1 MKKMKKLLDS
11 ILYIVFNRPSSQT
24 VPEAFGCAF
33 PNRFASCKGVANSR
47 AGASGEANRSKKMKK
62 LRKTLRVGGTALIG
76 ITLLASAPIMAVA
89 KPAIEVI
96 THAGAGGGTDV
107 NSRMMMIRARRA
119 LKQDMV
125 VVNKRGGG
133 GALAMNYFTTRP
145 ADGNTIMTFTVGHA
159 ITMGKGKTKMKVED
173 MAPLARGTN
182 DPQIL
187 MVNCKTSP
195 YKTPE
200 AFVAGMRG
208 GDKLK
213 FGGTQTGTIDHITVF
228 LWAKRLGKPMPT
240 YIPFKGGGEL
250 ATQLVAGAIDV
261 ATLNLSE
268 AAAPVEA
275 GDICPLVILGD
286 ERMGPIPKART
297 AKELGIN
304 LVLSTTR
311 GFVTHAGVSAER
323 RKELEA
329 GLMKAMKHSLYQAYL
344 MNSGLDS
351 TSPQPSGPWGEQIKS
366 MVGEFGPALKEMGL
380 MN

>member
-1 MKKMKKLLDS
+1 MLNAKKWLKAGS
-11 ILYIVFNRPSSQT
+11 ILLAGTMLLSVFP
-24 VPEAFGCAF
+24 
-33 PNRFASCKGVANSR
+33 
-47 AGASGEANRSKKMKK
+47 MM
-62 LRKTLRVGGTALIG
+62 TL
-76 ITLLASAPIMAVA
+76 A

-107 NSRMMMIRARRA
+107 NSRMMMIRARRT

-133 GALAMNYFTTRP
+133 GAAAMNYFKTPP

-159 ITMGKGKTKMKVED
+159 ITMAKGKTSLTVDE
-173 MAPLARGTN
+173 MAPIARGTN

-200 AFVAGMRG
+200 QFVAGMRN
-208 GDKLK
+208 GDKIK
-213 FGGTQTGTIDHITVF
+213 FGGTQTGTIDHLTVF
-228 LWAKRLGKPMPT
+228 LWAKRLGQPMPT

-250 ATQLVAGAIDV
+250 ATQLVAGAVDV
-261 ATLNLSE
+261 GTLNLSE
-268 AAAPVEA
+268 AAVPVEA
-275 GDICPLVILGD
+275 GDICPLVILAHQG
-286 ERMGPIPKART
+286 MAPIPKAKT
-297 AKELGIN
+297 AKQLGID

-311 GFVTHAGVSAER
+311 GFVTHAGVSEARRAEM
-323 RKELEA
+323 EA
-329 GLMKAMKHSLYQAYL
+329 GMMKAMKHSLYQAYL
-344 MNSGLDS
+344 MNSGLDE
-351 TSPQPSGPWGEQIKS
+351 TSPQPSGPWGEQIRS

>member
-1 MKKMKKLLDS
+1 MTIIPSRKS
-11 ILYIVFNRPSSQT
+11 VFILT
-24 VPEAFGCAF
+24 AF
-33 PNRFASCKGVANSR
+33 S
-47 AGASGEANRSKKMKK
+47 AGLG
-62 LRKTLRVGGTALIG
+62 L
-76 ITLLASAPIMAVA
+76 ITLTSAATEA
-89 KPAIEVI
+89 AEKPAIEVI

-107 NSRMMMIRARRA
+107 NSRMMMLRSRRT

-133 GALAMNYFTTRP
+133 GASAMNYFMSRP
-145 ADGNTIMTFTVGHA
+145 VDGNTIMTFTVGHA
-159 ITMGKGKTKMKVED
+159 ITMAKGKTKLKVSD

-200 AFVAGMRG
+200 NFVAGMKK

-228 LWAKRLGKPMPT
+228 LWAKRLGVPMPT
-240 YIPFKGGGEL
+240 YLPFKGGGEL
-250 ATQLVAGAIDV
+250 ATQLVAGSIDV
-261 ATLNLSE
+261 GTLNLSE

-275 GDICPLVILGD
+275 GDICPLVILG
-286 ERMGPIPKART
+286 EAGMGPIPKAKT
-297 AKELGIN
+297 AKSLGID

-311 GFVTHAGVSAER
+311 GFVTHAGVDPAR
-323 RKELEA
+323 RAELEKGMA
-329 GLMKAMKHSLYQAYL
+329 KAMQHSMYQAYL
-344 MNSGLDS
+344 KNSGLDD
-351 TSPQPSGPWGEQIKS
+351 TSPQPSGPWGKQIKF

-380 MN
+380 IK

>member
-1 MKKMKKLLDS
+1 MAFNWMQKS
-11 ILYIVFNRPSSQT
+11 IAAFSAVVFGFVALVLTGT
-24 VPEAFGCAF
+24 VSEAGD
-33 PNRFASCKGVANSR
+33 
-47 AGASGEANRSKKMKK
+47 
-62 LRKTLRVGGTALIG
+62 
-76 ITLLASAPIMAVA
+76 

-107 NSRMMMIRARRA
+107 NSRMMMLRSRRT

-133 GALAMNYFTTRP
+133 GALAMNYFSTRP

-159 ITMGKGKTKMKVED
+159 ITMAKGKTKLKVED

-187 MVNCKTSP
+187 MVNCKKSK
-195 YKTPE
+195 YKTPG
-200 AFVAGMRG
+200 AFLAGMKN

-213 FGGTQTGTIDHITVF
+213 FGGTQTGTIDHLTVF
-228 LWAKRLGKPMPT
+228 LWAKRLGVSMPT

-250 ATQLVAGAIDV
+250 ATQLVAGSVDV
-261 ATLNLSE
+261 GTLNLSE

-275 GDICPLVILGD
+275 GDICPLVILAEAG
-286 ERMGPIPKART
+286 MAPIPKAKT
-297 AKELGIN
+297 AKALGVD

-311 GFVTHAGVSAER
+311 GFVTHAGVDAKR
-323 RKELEA
+323 RAELEK
-329 GLMKAMKHSLYQAYL
+329 GMTKAMKHSMYQAYL
-344 MNSGLDS
+344 KNSGLDE
-351 TSPQPSGPWGEQIKS
+351 TSPQASGPWGKQIKS

-380 MN
+380 VK

>member
-1 MKKMKKLLDS
+1 MQKKCLKAGS
-11 ILYIVFNRPSSQT
+11 ILLAGTMLLSVFP
-24 VPEAFGCAF
+24 
-33 PNRFASCKGVANSR
+33 
-47 AGASGEANRSKKMKK
+47 MM
-62 LRKTLRVGGTALIG
+62 TL
-76 ITLLASAPIMAVA
+76 A

-107 NSRMMMIRARRA
+107 NSRMMMIRARRT

-133 GALAMNYFTTRP
+133 GAAAMNYFKTRP
-145 ADGNTIMTFTVGHA
+145 ADGNSIMTFTVGHA
-159 ITMGKGKTKMKVED
+159 ITMAKGKTSLTVDE
-173 MAPLARGTN
+173 MAPIARGTN

-200 AFVAGMRG
+200 QFVAGMRN
-208 GDKLK
+208 GDKIK
-213 FGGTQTGTIDHITVF
+213 FGGTQTGTIDHLTVF
-228 LWAKRLGKPMPT
+228 LWAKRLGQPMPT

-250 ATQLVAGAIDV
+250 ATQLVAGAVDV
-261 ATLNLSE
+261 GTLNLSE

-275 GDICPLVILGD
+275 GDICPLVILAQQG
-286 ERMGPIPKART
+286 MAPIPKAKT
-297 AKELGIN
+297 AKQLGID

-311 GFVTHAGVSAER
+311 GFVTHAGVSEARRAEM
-323 RKELEA
+323 EA
-329 GLMKAMKHSLYQAYL
+329 GMMKAMKHSLYQAYL
-344 MNSGLDS
+344 MNSGLDE
-351 TSPQPSGPWGEQIKS
+351 TSPQPSGPWGEQIRS

>member
-1 MKKMKKLLDS
+1 
-11 ILYIVFNRPSSQT
+11 
-24 VPEAFGCAF
+24 
-33 PNRFASCKGVANSR
+33 
-47 AGASGEANRSKKMKK
+47 
-62 LRKTLRVGGTALIG
+62 
-76 ITLLASAPIMAVA
+76 
-89 KPAIEVI
+89 
-96 THAGAGGGTDV
+96 
-107 NSRMMMIRARRA
+107 MIRARRA

-133 GALAMNYFTTRP
+133 GAAAMNYFSSRP

-159 ITMGKGKTKMKVED
+159 ITMGKGKTKLKVED
-173 MAPLARGTN
+173 MAPIARGTN

-200 AFVAGMRG
+200 DFVAGMKN

-213 FGGTQTGTIDHITVF
+213 IGGTQTGTIDHITVF
-228 LWAKRLGKPMPT
+228 LWAKRLGLPMPT

-250 ATQLVAGAIDV
+250 ATQLVAGAVDV

-275 GDICPLVILGD
+275 GDICPLVILANQG
-286 ERMGPIPKART
+286 MAPIPAAKT
-297 AKELGIN
+297 AKDLGID

-323 RKELEA
+323 RKQLED
-329 GLMKAMKHSLYQAYL
+329 GLMKAMGHSLYQAYL

-380 MN
+380 VK

>member
-1 MKKMKKLLDS
+1 M
-11 ILYIVFNRPSSQT
+11 ILRIPINRATTLTAIT
-24 VPEAFGCAF
+24 VGLC
-33 PNRFASCKGVANSR
+33 
-47 AGASGEANRSKKMKK
+47 
-62 LRKTLRVGGTALIG
+62 
-76 ITLLASAPIMAVA
+76 AVA
-89 KPAIEVI
+89 LTTADTNAASKPAIEVI

-107 NSRMMMIRARRA
+107 NSRMMMMRSRRI

-133 GALAMNYFTTRP
+133 GAAAMNYFMTRP

-159 ITMGKGKTKMKVED
+159 ITMGKGKTKLKVGD
-173 MAPLARGTN
+173 MAPIARGTN

-187 MVNCKTSP
+187 MVNCKESK

-200 AFVAGMRG
+200 EFVAGMKG

-228 LWAKRLGKPMPT
+228 LWAKRLGAPMPT

-250 ATQLVAGAIDV
+250 ATQLVAGTVDV
-261 ATLNLSE
+261 GTLNLSE

-275 GDICPLVILGD
+275 GDICPLVILG
-286 ERMGPIPKART
+286 EQGMAPIPKAKT
-297 AKELGIN
+297 AKSMGID

-311 GFVTHAGVSAER
+311 GFVTHAGVDPKR
-323 RKELEA
+323 RNELEK

-344 MNSGLDS
+344 VNSGLDN
-351 TSPQPSGPWGEQIKS
+351 TSPMTSKAWGKQIKS

-380 MN
+380 VK

>member
-1 MKKMKKLLDS
+1 MRKSKGMFKVGLS
-11 ILYIVFNRPSSQT
+11 T
-24 VPEAFGCAF
+24 V
-33 PNRFASCKGVANSR
+33 
-47 AGASGEANRSKKMKK
+47 
-62 LRKTLRVGGTALIG
+62 AL
-76 ITLLASAPIMAVA
+76 ACAVA
-89 KPAIEVI
+89 LSGATVHADDKPAIEVI

-107 NSRMMMIRARRA
+107 NSRMMMLRSRRT

-133 GALAMNYFTTRP
+133 GAAAMNYFMTRP
-145 ADGNTIMTFTVGHA
+145 ADGNTILTFTVGHA
-159 ITMGKGKTKMKVED
+159 ITMSKGKTKLRVED
-173 MAPLARGTN
+173 MAPIARGTN

-187 MVNCKTSP
+187 MVNCKTTP

-200 AFVAGMRG
+200 AFVAGMKN

-228 LWAKRLGKPMPT
+228 LWSKRLAQPMPT

-261 ATLNLSE
+261 GTLNLSE

-275 GDICPLVILGD
+275 GDICPLVILGTS
-286 ERMGPIPKART
+286 RMDPIPNAKT
-297 AKELGIN
+297 ANELGID

-311 GFVTHAGVSAER
+311 GFVTHAGVDEAR
-323 RKELEA
+323 RAELEK
-329 GLMKAMKHSLYQAYL
+329 GIVKAMDHSMYQAYL
-344 MNSGLDS
+344 ANSGLDS
-351 TSPQPSGPWGEQIKS
+351 TSPQPSGPWGEQIKA

-380 MN
+380 VK

>member
-1 MKKMKKLLDS
+1 M
-11 ILYIVFNRPSSQT
+11 RH
-24 VPEAFGCAF
+24 
-33 PNRFASCKGVANSR
+33 
-47 AGASGEANRSKKMKK
+47 SKKMLKAGAV
-62 LRKTLRVGGTALIG
+62 TLTSVMM
-76 ITLLASAPIMAVA
+76 LACASVAVAA

-107 NSRMMMIRARRA
+107 NSRMMMLRSRRT

-133 GALAMNYFTTRP
+133 GALAMNYFMTRP

-159 ITMGKGKTKMKVED
+159 ITMGKGKTKLKVED

-200 AFVAGMRG
+200 EFVAGMKR
-208 GDKLK
+208 GDKIK

-228 LWAKRLGKPMPT
+228 LWAKRLGQPMPT
-240 YIPFKGGGEL
+240 YLSFKGGGEL
-250 ATQLVAGAIDV
+250 ATQLVAGSIDV
-261 ATLNLSE
+261 GTLNLSE

-275 GDICPLVILGD
+275 GDICPLVILAHNG
-286 ERMGPIPKART
+286 MAPIPKAKT
-297 AKELGIN
+297 AKELGID

-311 GFVTHAGVSAER
+311 GFVTHAGVDPAR
-323 RKELEA
+323 RAELEK
-329 GLMKAMKHSLYQAYL
+329 GMLKAMHHSMYQAYL
-344 MNSGLDS
+344 KNSGLDS

-366 MVGEFGPALKEMGL
+366 MISEFGPALKEMGL
-380 MN
+380 IN

>member
-1 MKKMKKLLDS
+1 MALTSADT
-11 ILYIVFNRPSSQT
+11 Q
-24 VPEAFGCAF
+24 A
-33 PNRFASCKGVANSR
+33 
-47 AGASGEANRSKKMKK
+47 AG
-62 LRKTLRVGGTALIG
+62 
-76 ITLLASAPIMAVA
+76 

-107 NSRMMMIRARRA
+107 NSRMMMLRGRRT

-133 GALAMNYFTTRP
+133 GAAAMNYFMSRP

-159 ITMGKGKTKMKVED
+159 ITMSKGKTKLKLSD
-173 MAPLARGTN
+173 IAPLARGTN

-187 MVNCKTSP
+187 MVSCKASP

-200 AFVAGMRG
+200 AFVAGMKK

-228 LWAKRLGKPMPT
+228 LWAKRLGVPMPT

-250 ATQLVAGAIDV
+250 ATQLVAGSIDV
-261 ATLNLSE
+261 GTLNLSE

-275 GDICPLVILGD
+275 GDICPLVILANAG
-286 ERMGPIPKART
+286 MAPIPKAKT
-297 AKELGIN
+297 AKSLGID

-311 GFVTHAGVSAER
+311 GFVTHAGVDPAR
-323 RKELEA
+323 RAELEKGMA
-329 GLMKAMKHSLYQAYL
+329 KAMKHSMYQAYL
-344 MNSGLDS
+344 ANSGLDA
-351 TSPQPSGPWGEQIKS
+351 TSPQPSGPWGKQIKS
-366 MVGEFGPALKEMGL
+366 MVKEFGPALKEMGL
-380 MN
+380 IK

>member
-1 MKKMKKLLDS
+1 MLNAKKCLKAGS
-11 ILYIVFNRPSSQT
+11 ILLAGTMLLSVFP
-24 VPEAFGCAF
+24 
-33 PNRFASCKGVANSR
+33 
-47 AGASGEANRSKKMKK
+47 MM
-62 LRKTLRVGGTALIG
+62 TL
-76 ITLLASAPIMAVA
+76 A

-107 NSRMMMIRARRA
+107 NSRMMMIRARRT

-133 GALAMNYFTTRP
+133 GAAAMNYFKTRP

-159 ITMGKGKTKMKVED
+159 ITMAKGKTSLTVDE
-173 MAPLARGTN
+173 MAPIARGTN

-200 AFVAGMRG
+200 QFVAGMRN
-208 GDKLK
+208 GDKIK
-213 FGGTQTGTIDHITVF
+213 FGGTQTGTIDHLTVF
-228 LWAKRLGKPMPT
+228 LWAKRLGQPMPT

-250 ATQLVAGAIDV
+250 ATQLVAGAVDV
-261 ATLNLSE
+261 GTLNLSE
-268 AAAPVEA
+268 AAALVEA
-275 GDICPLVILGD
+275 GDICPLVILAHQW
-286 ERMGPIPKART
+286 MAPIPKAKT
-297 AKELGIN
+297 AKQLGID

-311 GFVTHAGVSAER
+311 GFVTHAGVSEARRAEM
-323 RKELEA
+323 EA
-329 GLMKAMKHSLYQAYL
+329 GMMKAMKHSLYQAYL
-344 MNSGLDS
+344 MNSGLDE
-351 TSPQPSGPWGEQIKS
+351 TSPQPSGPWNEQIRS

>member
-1 MKKMKKLLDS
+1 MNIIPTRKS
-11 ILYIVFNRPSSQT
+11 VTILTAIT
-24 VPEAFGCAF
+24 
-33 PNRFASCKGVANSR
+33 
-47 AGASGEANRSKKMKK
+47 AGLGLVTMTN
-62 LRKTLRVGGTALIG
+62 
-76 ITLLASAPIMAVA
+76 AVTQA
-89 KPAIEVI
+89 ADKPAIEVI

-107 NSRMMMIRARRA
+107 NSRMMMLRSRRT

-133 GALAMNYFTTRP
+133 GALAMNYFRTRP

-159 ITMGKGKTKMKVED
+159 ITMSKGKTKLKVSD

-200 AFVAGMRG
+200 NFVAGMKK

-228 LWAKRLGKPMPT
+228 LWAKRLGVPMPT
-240 YIPFKGGGEL
+240 YLPFKGGGEL
-250 ATQLVAGAIDV
+250 ATQLVAGSIDV
-261 ATLNLSE
+261 GTLNLSE

-286 ERMGPIPKART
+286 AGMGPIPKAKT
-297 AKELGIN
+297 AKALGID

-311 GFVTHAGVSAER
+311 GFVTHAGVDPAR
-323 RKELEA
+323 RAELEKGMA
-329 GLMKAMKHSLYQAYL
+329 KAMKHSMYQAYL
-344 MNSGLDS
+344 KNSGLDD
-351 TSPQPSGPWGEQIKS
+351 TSPQPSGPWGKQIIF

-380 MN
+380 IK

>member
-1 MKKMKKLLDS
+1 MKIIPTRKSVMIISAITAGLSFLVLTS
-11 ILYIVFNRPSSQT
+11 AVT
-24 VPEAFGCAF
+24 EAAD
-33 PNRFASCKGVANSR
+33 
-47 AGASGEANRSKKMKK
+47 
-62 LRKTLRVGGTALIG
+62 
-76 ITLLASAPIMAVA
+76 

-107 NSRMMMIRARRA
+107 NSRMMMLRSRRT

-133 GALAMNYFTTRP
+133 GALAMNYFMSRP

-159 ITMGKGKTKMKVED
+159 ITMGKGKTKLKVED

-200 AFVAGMRG
+200 DFVAGMKK

-213 FGGTQTGTIDHITVF
+213 FGGTQTGTIDHLTVF
-228 LWAKRLGKPMPT
+228 LWAKRLGMPMPT

-250 ATQLVAGAIDV
+250 ATQLVAGSIDV
-261 ATLNLSE
+261 GTLNLSE

-286 ERMGPIPKART
+286 AGMGPIPKAKT
-297 AKELGIN
+297 AKALGID

-311 GFVTHAGVSAER
+311 GFVTHAGVDPAR
-323 RKELEA
+323 RAELEKGMA
-329 GLMKAMKHSLYQAYL
+329 KAMKHSMYQAYL
-344 MNSGLDS
+344 KNSGLDD
-351 TSPQPSGPWGEQIKS
+351 TSPQPSGPWGKQIKF

-380 MN
+380 IK